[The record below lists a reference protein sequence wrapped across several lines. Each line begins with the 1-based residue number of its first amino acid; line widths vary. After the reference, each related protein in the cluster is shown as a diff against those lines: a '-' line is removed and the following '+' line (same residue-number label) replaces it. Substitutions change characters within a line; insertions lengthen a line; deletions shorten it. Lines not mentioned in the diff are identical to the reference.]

1 MEEAVTLMSAVLPT
15 WDKVLARQPSIFHT
29 LVKIS
34 WKASF
39 FNFPMNSGSPR
50 YLAIV
55 EVALKGRM
63 LLILLMG
70 EAVVFLLNSIEDL
83 AVFTSCPNHLQ

>member
-1 MEEAVTLMSAVLPT
+1 
-15 WDKVLARQPSIFHT
+15 
-29 LVKIS
+29 
-34 WKASF
+34 
-39 FNFPMNSGSPR
+39 MNSGSPR

-70 EAVVFLLNSIEDL
+70 EVVVFLLNSIEDL